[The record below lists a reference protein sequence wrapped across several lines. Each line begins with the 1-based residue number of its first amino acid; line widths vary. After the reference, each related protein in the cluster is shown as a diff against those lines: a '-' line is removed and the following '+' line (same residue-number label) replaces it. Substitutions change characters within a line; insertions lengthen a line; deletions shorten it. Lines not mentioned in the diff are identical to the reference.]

1 MVFISDAGKEGRK
14 WVGKGTP
21 ARNKVL
27 WVGSWET
34 LLINQKRGSCDV
46 RLPSNSRGESGRRF
60 SKVFWGG
67 KGGGNLN
74 LSPSVYSSY
83 TVCLPAAYWPFNMLT
98 IDCIMQQF
106 NLTENILCTKYA
118 FQNRFYFR
126 NLDFVFCGHIFGSN
140 KNVTRHTF
148 ANVYISV

>member
-1 MVFISDAGKEGRK
+1 
-14 WVGKGTP
+14 
-21 ARNKVL
+21 
-27 WVGSWET
+27 
-34 LLINQKRGSCDV
+34 
-46 RLPSNSRGESGRRF
+46 
-60 SKVFWGG
+60 
-67 KGGGNLN
+67 
-74 LSPSVYSSY
+74 
-83 TVCLPAAYWPFNMLT
+83 
-98 IDCIMQQF
+98 MQQF